1 MRNIS
6 DILKEEREG
15 KGLSIDDVVS
25 ATKIRKS
32 FINAI
37 EKGEFQQLP
46 SETYALGFVK
56 NYAHFLGLSESR
68 AAALYRREH
77 EAKYIEIMPKFRKGN
92 VSSGRK
98 IILRSPRGYL
108 IMAIAIVVITYII
121 YQFSFLFLGPKLR
134 VITPK
139 NNQSVVNVISVSGKT
154 DPYATVLV
162 NNEEVYVDLS
172 GSFKKN
178 IYVYSGDDKIIVIA
192 KNRYGKETKKEIP
205 ISVN

>member
-6 DILKEEREG
+6 DILKEERER
-15 KGLSIDDVVS
+15 KGLSVEDVVS

-56 NYAHFLGLSESR
+56 NYAHFLGLSEGR

-77 EAKYIEIMPKFRKGN
+77 ETKYIEIMPKFRKGS
-92 VSSGRK
+92 VASGRR
-98 IILRSPRGYL
+98 IMLRSPKGYL
-108 IMAIAIVVITYII
+108 ITAIAVVVITYIV
-121 YQFSFLFLGPKLR
+121 YQFSFIFLGPKLNI
-134 VITPK
+134 ITPK
-139 NNQSVVNVISVSGKT
+139 NNQSVVNVISVTGKT

-178 IYVYSGDDKIIVIA
+178 IYVYSGDYKITVIA
-192 KNRYGKETKKEIP
+192 KNRFGKETKKEIP
-205 ISVN
+205 IQVK